1 MLFPVV
7 RSTMEKQSYPARSG
21 GADTDREQDQH
32 EHQTITIYPLL
43 QILRR
48 AISPAH
54 NLPKEQKSS
63 VRIRFVQQTNRMN
76 TEGKHEIQ
84 KQRSK

>member
-7 RSTMEKQSYPARSG
+7 RSTMEKQAYPTRSG
-21 GADTDREQDQH
+21 GADTDREQDLH
-32 EHQTITIYPLL
+32 EHKTITIYPLL

-54 NLPKEQKSS
+54 NLPKEQKSP
-63 VRIRFVQQTNRMN
+63 VHIRFDQPTKRTD
-76 TEGKHEIQ
+76 TEEDYEIQ